1 MSCRLM
7 SFEQL
12 LRQLVSSTSAHS
24 LRRCGLAAVI
34 FHGDGSLLADREI
47 GRNILLPCPCMSF
60 LGRRST
66 QAMMLWC
73 PREFDEKEPAKERPF
88 SIDEI

>member
-1 MSCRLM
+1 
-7 SFEQL
+7 
-12 LRQLVSSTSAHS
+12 
-24 LRRCGLAAVI
+24 
-34 FHGDGSLLADREI
+34 
-47 GRNILLPCPCMSF
+47 MSF